1 MVRCSAVAIN
11 PVLGLR
17 LRCLEMLRFREQ
29 IDAMTDNQR
38 AELDALI
45 AKLGD
50 AAIFDREDWA
60 SLSVL
65 PTSPIILSTWI
76 LTAESKGRPRPEFCP
91 TS

>member
-1 MVRCSAVAIN
+1 MKNNIKILLINLIVFSSLLSAGSVT

-17 LRCLEMLRFREQ
+17 LRQRCLEMLRFRER
-29 IDAMTDNQR
+29 IDTMTDNQR

-60 SLSVL
+60 SLV
-65 PTSPIILSTWI
+65 
-76 LTAESKGRPRPEFCP
+76 
-91 TS
+91 

>member
-1 MVRCSAVAIN
+1 MVRCSAVAVN

-17 LRCLEMLRFREQ
+17 LRQRCLEMLRFRER
-29 IDAMTDNQR
+29 IDTMTDNLR

-60 SLSVL
+60 SLV
-65 PTSPIILSTWI
+65 
-76 LTAESKGRPRPEFCP
+76 
-91 TS
+91 